1 MKFIV
6 LGHATKDTEAG
17 VLASSEE
24 FEKMGKF
31 IEELVKAGV
40 FVAGEGLLPSSKGAR
55 ITFGSAGK
63 TSIKNGPFTESKELI
78 AGFSIIQVKSLD
90 EAIAWMS
97 RAPSPA
103 GTTLESFTVPS
114 VRPSCMMECNA
125 PNQRT
130 GVNCGLSMAFAL
142 GEVDAVKRI
151 RQEKK
156 SLARIQTLTRQRQ
169 AEAG

>member
-17 VLASSEE
+17 VLPSSEE
-24 FEKMGKF
+24 FEKMGRF
-31 IEELVKAGV
+31 QEELVRAGV
-40 FVAGEGLLPSSKGAR
+40 LVAGEGLAPSSKGAR

-97 RAPSPA
+97 RAPSPE
-103 GTTLESFTVPS
+103 GSTLE
-114 VRPSCMMECNA
+114 
-125 PNQRT
+125 
-130 GVNCGLSMAFAL
+130 
-142 GEVDAVKRI
+142 I
-151 RQEKK
+151 RQLFSDADFAPVDPTGELREEDAKRRARAEKQHGK
-156 SLARIQTLTRQRQ
+156 T
-169 AEAG
+169 

>member
-6 LGHATKDTEAG
+6 LGHANKDTEAS
-17 VLASSEE
+17 VLPSGEE

-40 FVAGEGLLPSSKGAR
+40 FVAGEGLHPSSKGAR

-63 TSIKNGPFTESKELI
+63 TSIKDGPFPESKELI

-97 RAPSPA
+97 RAPSPE
-103 GTTLESFTVPS
+103 GTTLE
-114 VRPSCMMECNA
+114 
-125 PNQRT
+125 
-130 GVNCGLSMAFAL
+130 
-142 GEVDAVKRI
+142 I
-151 RQEKK
+151 RQLFSDEDFAPADPTGELRAEDAK
-156 SLARIQTLTRQRQ
+156 LRAQ
-169 AEAG
+169 ADKQHGKG